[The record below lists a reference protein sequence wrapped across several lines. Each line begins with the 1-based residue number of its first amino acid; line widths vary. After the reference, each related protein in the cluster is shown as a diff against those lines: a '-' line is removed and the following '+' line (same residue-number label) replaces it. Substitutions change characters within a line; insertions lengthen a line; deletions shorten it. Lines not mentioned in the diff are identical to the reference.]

1 VRPFEREPEPVPSH
15 RTTARGIFLLIAG
28 ACIAAAPAAARPLNL
43 PPPPSGTPAKG
54 PQPELPPPPKPT
66 GIVFPVVGP
75 VTYTDDFGDARAGG
89 RHQGNDIMAP
99 KRALAVAAEPGK
111 VKFWT
116 TSANAGCMLYLYGR
130 SGTTYLYIHLN
141 NDLTSGNDNR
151 GKCVAGTAYALGL
164 RSGDSVQAGEPI
176 AFVGN
181 SGDANGIAS
190 HLHFEV
196 HPGGKAAVSPY
207 PYLKRARRLL
217 YAAAPGSMVSLTLR
231 GKVAATS
238 DGKLELK
245 VDSLRASNGLRIAK
259 VGLTV
264 VLVMPPD
271 ALVTS
276 TSSLVAAPRVARGK
290 TVTVSTLPE
299 TTTLET
305 ELASPGSLTVDSV
318 SV

>member
-1 VRPFEREPEPVPSH
+1 
-15 RTTARGIFLLIAG
+15 
-28 ACIAAAPAAARPLNL
+28 
-43 PPPPSGTPAKG
+43 
-54 PQPELPPPPKPT
+54 
-66 GIVFPVVGP
+66 
-75 VTYTDDFGDARAGG
+75 
-89 RHQGNDIMAP
+89 
-99 KRALAVAAEPGK
+99 
-111 VKFWT
+111 
-116 TSANAGCMLYLYGR
+116 
-130 SGTTYLYIHLN
+130 
-141 NDLTSGNDNR
+141 
-151 GKCVAGTAYALGL
+151 LGL